1 MIYLKTVR
9 HGPSEFVYLE
19 SHAEFIFTD
28 SFHSSV
34 FAILY
39 HRPFVV
45 FNREGKRNNMNS
57 RINTL
62 LTKFKLTDR
71 LYIEDT
77 ELQKYDYD
85 INFNQTEAIL
95 NKERKKFKRYIEENV

>member
-1 MIYLKTVR
+1 
-9 HGPSEFVYLE
+9 
-19 SHAEFIFTD
+19 
-28 SFHSSV
+28 
-34 FAILY
+34 
-39 HRPFVV
+39 
-45 FNREGKRNNMNS
+45 MNS

-95 NKERKKFKRYIEENV
+95 NKERKKFKRYIEKNV

>member
-1 MIYLKTVR
+1 MR
-9 HGPSEFVYLE
+9 RGPSEFVYLE

-39 HRPFVV
+39 HKPFVV

-71 LYIEDT
+71 LYIDNT
-77 ELQKYDYD
+77 ELQKYNCD
-85 INFNQTEAIL
+85 IDFNQTEEIL
-95 NKERKKFKRYIEENV
+95 DKERKKFRRYIEENI